1 MKTIDLIRGAMCM
14 ADQSTARLAD
24 DMRDAPLERTS
35 SPAGNHP
42 LWIVGHLA
50 VVEGAMP
57 EIAFGEP
64 NPVGHWWP
72 LFGMGSTPSD
82 DTTAYPPYDE
92 VLATYRDLRAKNLAR
107 LEAIGEAGL
116 DAVPKSVPPGFEKE
130 MSTIGQTYLT
140 IAMHQMFHLGQVA
153 DVRRAAGKVPFV

>member
-1 MKTIDLIRGAMCM
+1 MKTIDLIRGAMHM
-14 ADQSTARLAD
+14 ADAFTGRLAD

-57 EIAFGEP
+57 QIAFGEP
-64 NPVGHWWP
+64 NPVEHWGS
-72 LFGMGSTPSD
+72 LFGIGSIPSD
-82 DTTAYPPYDE
+82 DAAAYPPYEE

-107 LEAIGEAGL
+107 LEEIGEAGL
-116 DAVPKSVPPGFEKE
+116 HRAPQAVPAGFEKE

-153 DVRRAAGKVPFV
+153 DVRRAAGRVPFI